1 MKQSKRALS
10 MLLAVLMV
18 LATGI
23 AAVLPAVAEEG
34 GNEARIGETGY
45 ATLEAA
51 IKAAKDGD
59 TITLL
64 RDLSMKISK
73 PYNYIYKDITIDGG
87 DAMHKIT
94 ASGGYTFQFCDSFT
108 LKNLKLDTTHGLYFW
123 NTNKNNRPEL
133 IGTLDNVEWTVGD
146 SLLANIH
153 GEVAGIPQTLNI
165 VNSTIIKPSGKGDSL
180 IATYNEKGLND
191 ITITVENSTL
201 TQAGGNT
208 NSAQI
213 GNRAIFYFHYNSNVV
228 LNLKGNSTLNYNPQG
243 CANAVHAFL
252 CTKDAKVTVNAD
264 SSVSLNLLDSGAETA
279 KNYFTYIT
287 GTGEKKGTVT
297 VNDAGAAWNVSAAIA
312 RRGFYFPMS
321 GSYDVNETGK
331 AVVEAGAYCHG
342 DTALTYR
349 KAAADYAEN
358 GLSETERAYSG
369 YSFKVGTDYYKTWAD
384 ALKADGDIKLIAN
397 APNIG
402 AQIPL
407 AKDAVI
413 DGQGKY
419 VLSSTA
425 YFFELVGHSATFRNL
440 DLNVTKGIGTGIGD
454 QAAVLFETCRIDVTG
469 GLLLNIQSQANVTFR
484 DTTVISTATDP
495 VILIQNKAVSE
506 IQLLNSTIDYRK
518 GSTKVAV
525 NTSIF
530 VISDEANGTVIVD
543 GTSRLIYNPDNPMT
557 DNQLFAVNKA
567 NTVANITLKPGA
579 TLEYNTVPA
588 SVTSLAFL
596 RNGEKTTLN
605 LVDEGAI
612 WTVSEAVAKKG
623 YRFVNHTGTFNC
635 KTVAMKAADGR
646 LYSPTAD
653 IKLTAKTS
661 FAPVCMG
668 VTNEAGASIRL
679 SNPTGIRFGTK
690 IDRNFFDALGD
701 SAVYGVK
708 VARKGVLQN
717 GDFAALTDAG
727 SVSYDSA
734 NANFRWVTEG
744 VFFRTVLMNIGKD
757 HYTAEL
763 CWNAYVTVTYA
774 DGTTATFWADW
785 TERDNC
791 RSLAQVAQSALAD
804 TTVTWTEAEAALLNT
819 IAGN

>member
-18 LATGI
+18 LTTGI
-23 AAVLPAVAEEG
+23 AAVLPAVAVDG

-64 RDLSMKISK
+64 RDLSMTINSK
-73 PYNYIYKDITIDGG
+73 PYYIYKDITIDGG

-108 LKNLKLDTTHGLYFW
+108 LKNLKLETTHGLYFW
-123 NTNKNNRPEL
+123 NTNKNNRTEL
-133 IGTLDNVEWTVGD
+133 IGTLENVEWTVGS

-201 TQAGGNT
+201 TQAGGST
-208 NSAQI
+208 DSAKI
-213 GNRAIFYFHYNSNVV
+213 GNRAIFYFHYKSNVV
-228 LNLKGNSTLNYNPQG
+228 LNLKGNCTLNYNPQG
-243 CANAVHAFL
+243 SAGAVHAFL

-264 SSVSLNLLDSGAETA
+264 SSVGLNLLDSGAETA
-279 KNYFTYIT
+279 KNYFTYST
-287 GTGEKKGTVT
+287 GSGTVT
-297 VNDAGAAWNVSAAIA
+297 VNDNGAAWNIGAAIA

-425 YFFELVGHSATFRNL
+425 YFFELAGHSATFRNL

-454 QAAVLFETCRIDVTG
+454 QAAVLFENCKIDVTG
-469 GLLLNIQSQANVTFR
+469 GLLLNIKSRANVTFR

-506 IQLLNSTIDYRK
+506 IQLVNSTIDYRK
-518 GSTKVAV
+518 GSAKYAD
-525 NTSIF
+525 NTAIF
-530 VISDEANGTVIVD
+530 NISGEANGTVIVD

-557 DNQLFAVNKA
+557 ENQLFAVNKA

-623 YRFVNHTGTFNC
+623 YRFVNRAGTFNC
-635 KTVAMKAADGR
+635 KTVAMKTADGR

-653 IKLTAKTS
+653 INLTAKTS
-661 FAPVCMG
+661 FTPVCMG

-679 SNPTGIRFGTK
+679 NLPTGIRFGTQ
-690 IDRNFFDALGD
+690 IDKTFYETLGA
-701 SAVYGVK
+701 SAVYGVR
-708 VARKGVLQN
+708 VARKDVLQN
-717 GDFAALTDAG
+717 GNFAALTDEN

-744 VFFRTVLMNIGKD
+744 EFFRTVLMNIGKD
-757 HYTAEL
+757 HYATEL

-774 DGTTATFWADW
+774 DGTTATFWADR

-804 TTVTWTEAEAALLNT
+804 TTVTWTEAEKALLNK

>member
-108 LKNLKLDTTHGLYFW
+108 LKNLKLETTHGLYFW
-123 NTNKNNRPEL
+123 NTNKNKRTEL
-133 IGTLDNVEWTVGD
+133 IGTLENVEWTVGG

-201 TQAGGNT
+201 TQAGGST
-208 NSAQI
+208 DSAKI
-213 GNRAIFYFHYNSNVV
+213 GNRAIFYFHYKSNVV

-243 CANAVHAFL
+243 CADAVHAFL

-264 SSVSLNLLDSGAETA
+264 SSVGLNLLDSGAETA
-279 KNYFTYIT
+279 KNYFTYST
-287 GTGEKKGTVT
+287 GSGTVT
-297 VNDAGAAWNVSAAIA
+297 VNDNGAAWNIGAAIA

-369 YSFKVGTDYYKTWAD
+369 YSFKVGTDYHKTWAD

-407 AKDAVI
+407 AKDVVI

-454 QAAVLFETCRIDVTG
+454 QAAVLFENCKIDVTG
-469 GLLLNIQSQANVTFR
+469 GLLLNIKSRANVTFR

-495 VILIQNKAVSE
+495 VILIQAKAVSE
-506 IQLLNSTIDYRK
+506 IQLVNSTIDYRK
-518 GSTKVAV
+518 GSAKYAD
-525 NTSIF
+525 NTAIF
-530 VISDEANGTVIVD
+530 NISGEANGTVIVD

-557 DNQLFAVNKA
+557 ENQLFAVNKA

-605 LVDEGAI
+605 LEDEGAI

-804 TTVTWTEAEAALLNT
+804 TTVTWTEAETALLNT

>member
-10 MLLAVLMV
+10 MLLAILMV

-23 AAVLPAVAEEG
+23 AAVLPAVAADG
-34 GNEARIGETGY
+34 GNEARIGETEY

-64 RDLSMKISK
+64 RDLTLTAINKE
-73 PYNYIYKDITIDGG
+73 IYKNITIDGG
-87 DAMHKIT
+87 ESKYKIT

-108 LKNLKLDTTHGLYFW
+108 LKNLKMDTQAGFRFW
-123 NTNKNNRPEL
+123 NTSRNGRGAVV
-133 IGTLDNVEWTVGD
+133 GTLENVEWTVGTG
-146 SLLANIH
+146 LFVNLQ
-153 GEVAGIPQTLNI
+153 GEKKGIPQTLNI

-180 IATYNEKGLND
+180 IATYNKGLSD

-201 TQAGGNT
+201 TQAGGT
-208 NSAQI
+208 TTSGSI
-213 GNRAIFYFHYNSNVV
+213 GNRAVFYFQYNSNVV

-243 CANAVHAFL
+243 CANAVHAFF
-252 CTKDAKVTVNAD
+252 CTKDASVTVNAD
-264 SSVSLNLLDSGAETA
+264 PSVSLNLLDSEAETA
-279 KNYFTYIT
+279 KNYFTYST
-287 GTGEKKGTVT
+287 GSGTVT
-297 VNDAGAAWNVSAAIA
+297 VIDNGAAWNIGAAIA
-312 RRGFYFPMS
+312 KRGFYFPTS

-349 KAAADYAEN
+349 KAAADYAETE
-358 GLSETERAYSG
+358 LSETERAYSG

-384 ALKADGDIKLIAN
+384 ALKAEGDIKLIAN
-397 APNIG
+397 APNIDK
-402 AQIPL
+402 QITL

-413 DGQGKY
+413 DGQEKY
-419 VLSSTA
+419 VLSSSN
-425 YFFELVGHSATFRNL
+425 YFFALVGHSATFRNL
-440 DLNVTKGIGTGIGD
+440 DLIVTKGIGTGVGD
-454 QAAVLFETCRIDVTG
+454 GAAVLFENCKIDVTG

-484 DTTVISTATDP
+484 DTKVISTAIDP
-495 VILIQNKAVSE
+495 VILIKNKAVSE
-506 IQLLNSTIDYRK
+506 IQLVNSTIDYRK
-518 GSTKVAV
+518 GSTNVPV

-530 VISDEANGTVIVD
+530 VISGGANGTVVVD
-543 GTSRLIYNPDNPMT
+543 GTSKLIYNPDNTMK
-557 DNQLFAVNKA
+557 DNQIFAVNQA

-596 RNGEKTTLN
+596 RADGNTTLN

-623 YRFVNHTGTFNC
+623 YQFVKSSGTFNC
-635 KTVAMKAADGR
+635 KTVAMKTADGR

-653 IKLTAKTS
+653 IKQLTAETS
-661 FAPVCMG
+661 FTPVCMG

-679 SNPTGIRFGTK
+679 SNPPGIRFGTE
-690 IDRNFFDALGD
+690 IDKTFYETLGA

-708 VARKGVLQN
+708 VARKDVLQN
-717 GDFAALTDAG
+717 GNFAALTDEN
-727 SVSYDSA
+727 SVSNTSA
-734 NANFRWVTEG
+734 KEDFRWVTEG
-744 VFFRTVLMNIGKD
+744 EFFRTVLMNINEAN
-757 HYTAEL
+757 YRTEL
-763 CWNAYVTVTYA
+763 CWNAYVTITYA
-774 DGTTATFWADW
+774 DGKTATFWADW
-785 TERDNC
+785 TETNNC

-804 TTVTWTEAEAALLNT
+804 TTVEWTEAEKALLNT

>member
-10 MLLAVLMV
+10 MLLAILMV

-23 AAVLPAVAEEG
+23 AAVLPAVAADG
-34 GNEARIGETGY
+34 GNEARIGETEY

-64 RDLSMKISK
+64 RDLTMQINNKA
-73 PYNYIYKDITIDGG
+73 YYYIYKDITIDGG

-108 LKNLKLDTTHGLYFW
+108 LKNLKLDTTNGFCFW
-123 NTNKNNRPEL
+123 NTNKNNRTEL
-133 IGTLDNVEWTVGD
+133 IGTLDNVDWTVGGA
-146 SLLANIH
+146 LLAKICSDVDN
-153 GEVAGIPQTLNI
+153 IPQKLNI
-165 VNSTIIKPSGKGDSL
+165 VNSTVIKPSGKGDSL
-180 IATYNEKGLND
+180 IATYNEKFNG

-201 TQAGGNT
+201 TQAGGST

-213 GNRAIFYFHYNSNVV
+213 GNRAIFYFHLNADVA

-243 CANAVHAFL
+243 CANAVHAFF
-252 CTKDAKVTVNAD
+252 CTKDASVTVNAD
-264 SSVSLNLLDSGAETA
+264 PSVSLNLLDSGAETA
-279 KNYFTYIT
+279 KNYFTYST
-287 GTGEKKGTVT
+287 GDGTVT
-297 VNDAGAAWNVSAAIA
+297 VNDAGATWSVSAAIA
-312 RRGFYFPMS
+312 KRGFYFPMS

-349 KAAADYAEN
+349 KAAADYAETE
-358 GLSETERAYSG
+358 LSETERAYSG

-402 AQIPL
+402 KQIPL

-440 DLNVTKGIGTGIGD
+440 DLIVTKGIGTGVGD
-454 QAAVLFETCRIDVTG
+454 GAAVLFENCKIDVTG

-484 DTTVISTATDP
+484 DTTVISTAVDP
-495 VILIQNKAVSE
+495 VILIKNKAVSE
-506 IQLLNSTIDYRK
+506 IQLVNSTINYRK
-518 GSTKVAV
+518 GSTQYV
-525 NTSIF
+525 NNTAIF
-530 VISDEANGTVIVD
+530 NISGGANGTVIVD
-543 GTSRLIYNPDNPMT
+543 GTSKLIYNPDNTMK
-557 DNQLFAVNKA
+557 DNQIFAVNQA

-596 RNGEKTTLN
+596 RADGNTTLN

-623 YRFVNHTGTFNC
+623 YQFVKSSGTFNC
-635 KTVAMKAADGR
+635 KTVAMKTADGR

-653 IKLTAKTS
+653 IKQLTAETS
-661 FAPVCMG
+661 FTPVCMG

-679 SNPTGIRFGTK
+679 SNPTGIRFGTE
-690 IDRNFFDALGD
+690 IDKTFYETLGA

-708 VARKGVLQN
+708 VARKDVLQN
-717 GDFAALTDAG
+717 GNFAALTDEN
-727 SVSYDSA
+727 SVSNTSA
-734 NANFRWVTEG
+734 KEDFRWVTEG
-744 VFFRTVLMNIGKD
+744 EFFRTVLMNINKAN
-757 HYTAEL
+757 YRTEL
-763 CWNAYVTVTYA
+763 CWNAYVTITYA
-774 DGTTATFWADW
+774 DGKTATFWADW
-785 TERDNC
+785 TETNNC

-804 TTVTWTEAEAALLNT
+804 TTVEWTEAEKALLNT

>member
-10 MLLAVLMV
+10 MLLAALMV
-18 LATGI
+18 LTTGI
-23 AAVLPAVAEEG
+23 AAVLPAVAVDG
-34 GNEARIGETGY
+34 GNEARIGEIGY

-64 RDLSMKISK
+64 RDLSMTINSK
-73 PYNYIYKDITIDGG
+73 PYYIYKDITIDGG

-108 LKNLKLDTTHGLYFW
+108 LKNLKLETTHGLYFW
-123 NTNKNNRPEL
+123 NTNKNNRTEL
-133 IGTLDNVEWTVGD
+133 IGTLDNVEWTVGG

-165 VNSTIIKPSGKGDSL
+165 LNSTVIKPSGKGDSL

-201 TQAGGNT
+201 TQAGGST
-208 NSAQI
+208 DSAKI
-213 GNRAIFYFHYNSNVV
+213 GNRAVFYFHYKSNVV

-243 CANAVHAFL
+243 CAGAVHAFI

-264 SSVSLNLLDSGAETA
+264 SSVGLNLPDSGAATTR
-279 KNYFTYIT
+279 NYFIYNS
-287 GTGEKKGTVT
+287 GSGTVT
-297 VNDAGAAWNVSAAIA
+297 VNDNGAAWNIGAAIA

-342 DTALTYR
+342 DSALTYR
-349 KAAADYAEN
+349 KATADYAEN

-369 YSFKVGTDYYKTWAD
+369 YSFKVETDYYKTWAD

-454 QAAVLFETCRIDVTG
+454 QAAVLFENCKIDVTG
-469 GLLLNIQSQANVTFR
+469 GLLLNIKSRANVTFR

-495 VILIQNKAVSE
+495 VILIQAKAVSE
-506 IQLLNSTIDYRK
+506 IQLVNSTIDYRK
-518 GSTKVAV
+518 GSAKYAD
-525 NTSIF
+525 NTAIF
-530 VISDEANGTVIVD
+530 NISGEANGSVIVD
-543 GTSRLIYNPDNPMT
+543 GTSKLIYNPDNPMT
-557 DNQLFAVNKA
+557 ENQLFAVNKA

-623 YRFVNHTGTFNC
+623 YRFVNQAGTFNC

-661 FAPVCMG
+661 FTPVCMG

-679 SNPTGIRFGTK
+679 NLPTGIRFGTQ
-690 IDRNFFDALGD
+690 IDKTFYETLGA
-701 SAVYGVK
+701 SAVYGVR
-708 VARKGVLQN
+708 VARKDVLQN
-717 GDFAALTDAG
+717 GDFAALTDEN

-744 VFFRTVLMNIGKD
+744 AFFRTVLMNINEAN
-757 HYTAEL
+757 YQTAL

-785 TERDNC
+785 AERDNC

-804 TTVTWTEAEAALLNT
+804 TTVSWTEAETALLNT

>member
-18 LATGI
+18 LTTGI
-23 AAVLPAVAEEG
+23 AAVLPAVAVDG

-64 RDLSMKISK
+64 RDLSMTINSK
-73 PYNYIYKDITIDGG
+73 PYYIYKDITIDGG

-108 LKNLKLDTTHGLYFW
+108 LKNLKLETTHGLYFW
-123 NTNKNNRPEL
+123 NTNKNNRTEL
-133 IGTLDNVEWTVGD
+133 IGTLDNVEWTVGS

-201 TQAGGNT
+201 TQAGGST
-208 NSAQI
+208 DSGKI
-213 GNRAIFYFHYNSNVV
+213 GNRAIFYFHYKSNVV

-243 CANAVHAFL
+243 CAGAVHAFI
-252 CTKDAKVTVNAD
+252 CAKDAKVTVNAD
-264 SSVSLNLLDSGAETA
+264 SSVALNLLDSGAETA
-279 KNYFTYIT
+279 KNYFTYST
-287 GTGEKKGTVT
+287 GSGTVT
-297 VNDAGAAWNVSAAIA
+297 VNDNGAAWNFGAAIA

-342 DTALTYR
+342 DSALTYR
-349 KAAADYAEN
+349 KATADYAEN

-454 QAAVLFETCRIDVTG
+454 QAAVLFENCKIDVTG
-469 GLLLNIQSQANVTFR
+469 GLLLNIKSRANVTFR

-495 VILIQNKAVSE
+495 VILIQAKAVSE
-506 IQLLNSTIDYRK
+506 IQLVNSTIDYRK
-518 GSTKVAV
+518 GSAKYAD
-525 NTSIF
+525 NTAIF
-530 VISDEANGTVIVD
+530 NISGEANGTVIVD

-557 DNQLFAVNKA
+557 ENQLFAVNKA
-567 NTVANITLKPGA
+567 NTVANITLKSGA

-588 SVTSLAFL
+588 LVTSLAFL

-605 LVDEGAI
+605 LVDDGAI

-623 YRFVNHTGTFNC
+623 YRFVNRAGSFNC
-635 KTVAMKAADGR
+635 KTVAMKTADGR

-653 IKLTAKTS
+653 INLTAKTS
-661 FAPVCMG
+661 FTPVCMG

-679 SNPTGIRFGTK
+679 SEPTGIRFGTK
-690 IDRNFFDALGD
+690 IDRNFFDTLGG

-708 VARKGVLQN
+708 VARKDVLQN
-717 GDFAALTDAG
+717 GDFAALTDAD

-744 VFFRTVLMNIGKD
+744 EFFRTVLMNIGKD
-757 HYTAEL
+757 HYATEL

-774 DGTTATFWADW
+774 DGTTATFWADR

-804 TTVTWTEAEAALLNT
+804 TTVTWTEAEKALLNT

>member
-18 LATGI
+18 LTTGI
-23 AAVLPAVAEEG
+23 AAVLPAVAVDG

-64 RDLSMKISK
+64 RDLSMTINSK
-73 PYNYIYKDITIDGG
+73 PNYIYKDITIDGG

-108 LKNLKLDTTHGLYFW
+108 LKNLKLETTHGLYFW
-123 NTNKNNRPEL
+123 NTNKNNRTEL
-133 IGTLDNVEWTVGD
+133 IGTLENVEWTVGS

-165 VNSTIIKPSGKGDSL
+165 LNSTVIKPSGKGDSL

-201 TQAGGNT
+201 TQEGGST
-208 NSAQI
+208 DSAKI
-213 GNRAIFYFHYNSNVV
+213 GNRAIFYFHYKSNVV

-243 CANAVHAFL
+243 SAGAVHAFL

-264 SSVSLNLLDSGAETA
+264 SSVGLNLLDSGAETA
-279 KNYFTYIT
+279 KNYFTYST
-287 GTGEKKGTVT
+287 GSGTVT
-297 VNDAGAAWNVSAAIA
+297 VNDNGAAWNIGAAIA

-342 DTALTYR
+342 DSALAYR

-454 QAAVLFETCRIDVTG
+454 QGAVLFENCKIDVTG
-469 GLLLNIQSQANVTFR
+469 GLLLNIKSRANVTFR

-495 VILIQNKAVSE
+495 VILIQAKAVSE
-506 IQLLNSTIDYRK
+506 IQLVNSTIDYRK
-518 GSTKVAV
+518 GSAKYAD
-525 NTSIF
+525 NTAIF
-530 VISDEANGTVIVD
+530 NISGEANGTVIVD

-557 DNQLFAVNKA
+557 ENQLFAVNKA

-623 YRFVNHTGTFNC
+623 YRFVNHAGTFNC
-635 KTVAMKAADGR
+635 KTVAMKTVDGR

-653 IKLTAKTS
+653 INLTAKTS
-661 FAPVCMG
+661 FASVCMG

-690 IDRNFFDALGD
+690 IDKTFYETLGA
-701 SAVYGVK
+701 SAVYGVR
-708 VARKGVLQN
+708 VARKDVLQN
-717 GDFAALTDAG
+717 GDFAALSDAD

-744 VFFRTVLMNIGKD
+744 EFFRTVLMNINEAN
-757 HYTAEL
+757 YQTAL

-774 DGTTATFWADW
+774 DGTTATFWADR

-804 TTVTWTEAEAALLNT
+804 TTVTWTEAEKALLNT

>member
-18 LATGI
+18 LTTGI
-23 AAVLPAVAEEG
+23 AAVLPAVAADG
-34 GNEARIGETGY
+34 GNEARIGETEY

-51 IKAAKDGD
+51 IKEAKDGD

-64 RDLSMKISK
+64 RDLSMTINSK
-73 PYNYIYKDITIDGG
+73 AYYYIYKDITIDGG

-108 LKNLKLDTTHGLYFW
+108 LKNLKLETTHGLYFW
-123 NTNKNNRPEL
+123 NSNKHNRTEL
-133 IGTLDNVEWTVGD
+133 IGTLENVEWTVGGA
-146 SLLANIH
+146 LFANIH
-153 GEVAGIPQTLNI
+153 GEVEGIPQTLNI
-165 VNSTIIKPSGKGDSL
+165 VNSKVIKPSGKGDSL
-180 IATYNEKGLND
+180 IATYNEKGRND

-201 TQAGGNT
+201 TQAGGT
-208 NSAQI
+208 TDSAKI

-243 CANAVHAFL
+243 CANAVHAL
-252 CTKDAKVTVNAD
+252 ICTKDAKVTVNAD
-264 SSVSLNLLDSGAETA
+264 SSVGLNLLDSGAETTG
-279 KNYFTYIT
+279 NYFTYNT
-287 GTGEKKGTVT
+287 GSGTVT
-297 VNDAGAAWNVSAAIA
+297 VNDNGAAWNIGTAIA

-331 AVVEAGAYCHG
+331 AVVEAGAWCHG
-342 DTALTYR
+342 DSALTYR
-349 KAAADYAEN
+349 KAAADYAETE
-358 GLSETERAYSG
+358 LSETERAYSG

-402 AQIPL
+402 AQITL

-440 DLNVTKGIGTGIGD
+440 DLIVTKGIGTGIGD
-454 QAAVLFETCRIDVTG
+454 QAAVLFENCKIDVTG
-469 GLLLNIQSQANVTFR
+469 GLLLNIKSRANVTFR
-484 DTTVISTATDP
+484 NTTVISTATDP
-495 VILIQNKAVSE
+495 VILIQAKAVSE
-506 IQLLNSTIDYRK
+506 IQLVHSTIDYRK
-518 GSTKVAV
+518 GSTQNAD
-525 NTSIF
+525 NTAIF
-530 VISDEANGTVIVD
+530 NISGEANGTVIVD
-543 GTSRLIYNPDNPMT
+543 GTSKLIYNPDNPMT
-557 DNQLFAVNKA
+557 DNQLFSVNKA

-596 RNGEKTTLN
+596 RNDEKTTLN

-623 YRFVNHTGTFNC
+623 YRFVYRDGTFNC
-635 KTVAMKAADGR
+635 KTVAMKTADGK

-653 IKLTAKTS
+653 INLTAETS
-661 FAPVCMG
+661 FTPVCMG

-679 SNPTGIRFGTK
+679 SEPTGIRFGTK
-690 IDRNFFDALGD
+690 IDRNFFDTLGG

-708 VARKGVLQN
+708 VARKDVLQN
-717 GDFAALTDAG
+717 GDFAALTDAD

-744 VFFRTVLMNIGKD
+744 EFFRTVLMNIGKD
-757 HYTAEL
+757 HYATEL

-774 DGTTATFWADW
+774 DGTTATFWADR
-785 TERDNC
+785 TEMDNC
-791 RSLAQVAQSALAD
+791 RSLAQVAKSALAD
-804 TTVTWTEAEAALLNT
+804 TTVTWTEAEKALLNT

>member
-18 LATGI
+18 LTTGI
-23 AAVLPAVAEEG
+23 AAVLPAVAVDG

-64 RDLSMKISK
+64 RDLSMTINSK
-73 PYNYIYKDITIDGG
+73 PYYIYKDITIDGG

-108 LKNLKLDTTHGLYFW
+108 LKNLKLETTHGLYFW
-123 NTNKNNRPEL
+123 NTNKNNRTEL
-133 IGTLDNVEWTVGD
+133 IGTLENVEWTVGS

-201 TQAGGNT
+201 TQAGGST
-208 NSAQI
+208 DSAKI
-213 GNRAIFYFHYNSNVV
+213 GNRAIFYFHYKSNVV

-243 CANAVHAFL
+243 SAGAVHAFL

-264 SSVSLNLLDSGAETA
+264 SSVGLNLLDSGAETA
-279 KNYFTYIT
+279 KNYFTYST
-287 GTGEKKGTVT
+287 GSGTVT
-297 VNDAGAAWNVSAAIA
+297 VNDNGAAWNIGAAIA

-425 YFFELVGHSATFRNL
+425 YFFELAGHSATFRNL

-454 QAAVLFETCRIDVTG
+454 QAAVLFENCKIDVTG
-469 GLLLNIQSQANVTFR
+469 GLLLNIKSRANVTFR

-506 IQLLNSTIDYRK
+506 IQLVNSTIDYRK
-518 GSTKVAV
+518 GSAKYAD
-525 NTSIF
+525 NTAIF
-530 VISDEANGTVIVD
+530 NISGEANGTVIVD

-557 DNQLFAVNKA
+557 ENQLFAVNKA

-623 YRFVNHTGTFNC
+623 YRFVNRAGTFNC
-635 KTVAMKAADGR
+635 KTVAMKTADGR

-653 IKLTAKTS
+653 INLTAKTS
-661 FAPVCMG
+661 FTPVCMG

-679 SNPTGIRFGTK
+679 NLPTGIRFGTQ
-690 IDRNFFDALGD
+690 IDKTFYETLGA
-701 SAVYGVK
+701 SAVYGVR
-708 VARKGVLQN
+708 VARKDVLQN
-717 GDFAALTDAG
+717 GNFAALTDAD

-744 VFFRTVLMNIGKD
+744 ESFRTVLMNIGKD
-757 HYTAEL
+757 HYATKL

-774 DGTTATFWADW
+774 DGTTATFWADRA
-785 TERDNC
+785 ERDNC

-804 TTVTWTEAEAALLNT
+804 TTVTWTEAEKALLNT

>member
-1 MKQSKRALS
+1 

-18 LATGI
+18 LTTGI
-23 AAVLPAVAEEG
+23 AAVLPAVAVDG

-64 RDLSMKISK
+64 RDLSMTINSK
-73 PYNYIYKDITIDGG
+73 PYYIYKDITIDGG

-108 LKNLKLDTTHGLYFW
+108 LKNLKLETTHGLYFW
-123 NTNKNNRPEL
+123 NTNKNNRTEL
-133 IGTLDNVEWTVGD
+133 IGTLENVEWTVGS

-165 VNSTIIKPSGKGDSL
+165 LNSTVIKPSGKGDSL

-201 TQAGGNT
+201 TQEGGST
-208 NSAQI
+208 DSAKI
-213 GNRAIFYFHYNSNVV
+213 GNRAIFYFHYKSNVV

-243 CANAVHAFL
+243 SAGAVHAFI

-264 SSVSLNLLDSGAETA
+264 SSVALNLLDSGAETA
-279 KNYFTYIT
+279 KNYFTYST
-287 GTGEKKGTVT
+287 GSGTVT
-297 VNDAGAAWNVSAAIA
+297 VNDNGAAWNIGAAIA

-342 DTALTYR
+342 DSALTYR

-425 YFFELVGHSATFRNL
+425 YFFELAGHSATFRNL
-440 DLNVTKGIGTGIGD
+440 DLIVTKGIGTGIGD
-454 QAAVLFETCRIDVTG
+454 QAAVLFENCKIDVTG
-469 GLLLNIQSQANVTFR
+469 GLLLNIKSRANVTFR

-495 VILIQNKAVSE
+495 VILIQAKAVSE
-506 IQLLNSTIDYRK
+506 IQLVNSTIDYRK
-518 GSTKVAV
+518 GSAKYAD
-525 NTSIF
+525 NTAIF
-530 VISDEANGTVIVD
+530 NISGEANGTVIVD
-543 GTSRLIYNPDNPMT
+543 GTSKLIYNPDNPMT
-557 DNQLFAVNKA
+557 ENQLFAVNKA

-612 WTVSEAVAKKG
+612 WMVSEAVAKKG
-623 YRFVNHTGTFNC
+623 YRFVNRAGTFNC
-635 KTVAMKAADGR
+635 KTVAMKTADGR
-646 LYSPTAD
+646 LYSPIAD

-661 FAPVCMG
+661 FTPVCMG

-679 SNPTGIRFGTK
+679 NLPTGIRFGTQ
-690 IDRNFFDALGD
+690 IDKTFYETLGA
-701 SAVYGVK
+701 SAVYGVR
-708 VARKGVLQN
+708 VARKDVLQN
-717 GDFAALTDAG
+717 GDFAALTDAD

-744 VFFRTVLMNIGKD
+744 ESFRTVLMNIGKD
-757 HYTAEL
+757 HYATEL

-804 TTVTWTEAEAALLNT
+804 TTVSWTEAETALLNT

>member
-18 LATGI
+18 LTTGI
-23 AAVLPAVAEEG
+23 AAVLPAVAVDG

-64 RDLSMKISK
+64 RDLSMTINSK
-73 PYNYIYKDITIDGG
+73 PYYIYKDITIDGG

-108 LKNLKLDTTHGLYFW
+108 LKNLKLETTHGLYFW
-123 NTNKNNRPEL
+123 NTNKNKRPEL
-133 IGTLDNVEWTVGD
+133 IGTLENVEWTVGS

-201 TQAGGNT
+201 TQAGGST
-208 NSAQI
+208 DSAKI
-213 GNRAIFYFHYNSNVV
+213 GNRAIFYFHYKSNVV

-243 CANAVHAFL
+243 CAGAVHAFL

-264 SSVSLNLLDSGAETA
+264 SSVALNLLDSGAETA
-279 KNYFTYIT
+279 KNYFTYST
-287 GTGEKKGTVT
+287 GSGTVT
-297 VNDAGAAWNVSAAIA
+297 VNDNGAAWNIGAAIA

-369 YSFKVGTDYYKTWAD
+369 YSFKVGTDYHKTWAD

-440 DLNVTKGIGTGIGD
+440 DLIVTKGIGTGIGD
-454 QAAVLFETCRIDVTG
+454 QAAVLFENCKIDVTG
-469 GLLLNIQSQANVTFR
+469 GLLLNIKSRANVTFR

-495 VILIQNKAVSE
+495 VILIQAKAVSE
-506 IQLLNSTIDYRK
+506 IQLVNSTIDYRK
-518 GSTKVAV
+518 GSAKYAD
-525 NTSIF
+525 NTAIF
-530 VISDEANGTVIVD
+530 NISGEANGSVIVD

-557 DNQLFAVNKA
+557 ENQLFAVNKA

-579 TLEYNTVPA
+579 TLEYNAAPEK
-588 SVTSLAFL
+588 VTSLAFL
-596 RNGEKTTLN
+596 RTTDGNTTLN

-612 WTVSEAVAKKG
+612 WMVSEAVAKKG
-623 YRFVNHTGTFNC
+623 YRFVNRAGTFNC
-635 KTVAMKAADGR
+635 RTVAMKAADGK

-661 FAPVCMG
+661 FTPVCMG

-679 SNPTGIRFGTK
+679 SEPIGIRFGTK
-690 IDRNFFDALGD
+690 IDRNFFDTLGG

-708 VARKGVLQN
+708 VARKDVLQN
-717 GDFAALTDAG
+717 GDFAALTDAD

-744 VFFRTVLMNIGKD
+744 EFFRTVLMNIGKD
-757 HYTAEL
+757 HYATEL

-774 DGTTATFWADW
+774 DGTTATFWADR

-804 TTVTWTEAEAALLNT
+804 TTVTWTEAEKALLNT